1 MKKTGILLL
10 TILLTPIL
18 AGIYG
23 IIHDQLTYTISY
35 EYYTKFKF
43 IQFELWEGDTEAILP
58 NPRRAVAIVG
68 FLATWW
74 TGIFIGLSLGL
85 TGLIH
90 KNYKTMFKN
99 ICKSIVVTL
108 VIAFFSGLV
117 GLAYG
122 EFYLAKTGVDWYLP
136 DNLVEKGNFIA
147 VGSMH
152 NFSYLGGIIGLVA
165 GIIYQIRLKTKEKL
179 LLTNVAVAQPFQKRE
194 K

>member
-1 MKKTGILLL
+1 
-10 TILLTPIL
+10 
-18 AGIYG
+18 
-23 IIHDQLTYTISY
+23 
-35 EYYTKFKF
+35 
-43 IQFELWEGDTEAILP
+43 
-58 NPRRAVAIVG
+58 
-68 FLATWW
+68 
-74 TGIFIGLSLGL
+74 
-85 TGLIH
+85 
-90 KNYKTMFKN
+90 MFKN